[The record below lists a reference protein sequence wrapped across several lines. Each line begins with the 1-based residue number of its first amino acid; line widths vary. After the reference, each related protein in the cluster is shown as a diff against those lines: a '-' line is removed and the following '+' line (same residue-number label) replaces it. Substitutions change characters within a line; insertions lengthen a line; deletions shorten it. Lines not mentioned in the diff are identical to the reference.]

1 VKQILKWKPVH
12 LLKKLDP
19 TTNVVTRSLLL
30 GSLLTLGTSAL
41 AFAQSGT
48 GIPIM
53 DGILQ
58 FIQDY
63 KGGLAMVGIAV
74 LGAGL
79 LTRLFAPDWSR
90 DHKSAFISM
99 IAGGIVLSMVGE
111 IAALIVG

>member
-1 VKQILKWKPVH
+1 VKRKLVQ
-12 LLKKLDP
+12 LLKKVDP
-19 TTNVVTRSLLL
+19 TRNRAARISLLVC
-30 GSLLTLGTSAL
+30 LLTLGTSAM
-41 AFAQSGT
+41 AFAQT

-53 DGILQ
+53 DGILD
-58 FIQDY
+58 FIQEY

-111 IAALIVG
+111 IAQLIVG

>member
-1 VKQILKWKPVH
+1 VKRKLVK
-12 LLKKLDP
+12 LLKKVDP
-19 TTNVVTRSLLL
+19 TRNRAARISLLVC
-30 GSLLTLGTSAL
+30 LLTLGTSAM
-41 AFAQSGT
+41 AFAQT

-53 DGILQ
+53 DGILD
-58 FIQDY
+58 FIQEY

-111 IAALIVG
+111 IAQLIVG